1 MLVFTRMRSTGK
13 VCYQPNNFMGIGFL
27 TRTTAPLHPKYVNFS
42 QTYLGMGTRIS
53 VPSTSGFRFIPLSL
67 IALIAAAVH

>member
-1 MLVFTRMRSTGK
+1 MLEPARMRDTGK
-13 VCYQPNNFMGIGFL
+13 GRHQANSIMECWFSSKESCPI
-27 TRTTAPLHPKYVNFS
+27 TSKYVNVS

>member
-1 MLVFTRMRSTGK
+1 MLEFARVRVQVKYATGLTLPH
-13 VCYQPNNFMGIGFL
+13 CPTASEDANF
-27 TRTTAPLHPKYVNFS
+27 N

>member
-1 MLVFTRMRSTGK
+1 MLGFARIEGTDK
-13 VCYQPNNFMGIGFL
+13 VCYRPNRIL
-27 TRTTAPLHPKYVNFS
+27 TCWFPSKDKCPIPSKYVNFN